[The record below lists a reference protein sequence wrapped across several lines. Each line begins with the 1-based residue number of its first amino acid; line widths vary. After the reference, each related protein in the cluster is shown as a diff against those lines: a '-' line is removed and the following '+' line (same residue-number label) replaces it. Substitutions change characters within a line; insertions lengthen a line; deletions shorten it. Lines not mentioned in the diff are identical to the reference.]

1 MRPAHDVTVA
11 GRRYAGVMPQG
22 PRIER
27 VGEEFREILAEEIH
41 KLKDPRIGFVTV
53 TGVRVTADLRRA
65 WVYYTAFGSDKER
78 ASTRAGLRSAVP
90 RLRAVIGKQV
100 RMKFLPELAFEEDA
114 TLEQTARID
123 RMIARLNAGE
133 PAGEDA
139 EEGSDG

>member
-1 MRPAHDVTVA
+1 VTIVR
-11 GRRYAGVMPQG
+11 RRYAWAMPQG

-27 VGEEFREILAEEIH
+27 VGEEFREILAEEIP

-53 TGVRVTADLRRA
+53 TGVKVTADLRRA
-65 WVYYTAFGSDKER
+65 WVYYTAFGDDKER

-90 RLRAVIGKQV
+90 RLRGVIGKQV

-114 TLEQTARID
+114 TLEQAATID
-123 RMIARLNAGE
+123 RLIARLNAGE
-133 PAGEDA
+133 DG